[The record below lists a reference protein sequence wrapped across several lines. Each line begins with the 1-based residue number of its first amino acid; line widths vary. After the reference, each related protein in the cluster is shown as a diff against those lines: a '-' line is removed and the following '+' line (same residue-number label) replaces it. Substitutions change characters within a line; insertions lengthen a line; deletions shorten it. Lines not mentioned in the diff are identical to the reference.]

1 MLRNPDTR
9 TSRQA
14 LARRCTPPV
23 AVLLAMLM
31 PAAALAQAAS
41 ERFYRAYYLEH
52 QQQNYEAAA
61 KLYQEVVAERGADAA
76 LRSQAESGLAACREE
91 LQAVDFA
98 TLMPPEPIAYVE
110 LNRPGEQLVTLLEKL
125 GLALDRD
132 QLAKLSGN
140 RVAISPELVREVLG
154 IRGAAVALTGFDP
167 QRERPSGIAVLH
179 PGRVEIIRGLIESAL
194 PAAAKVVAPI
204 GGYATFQIE
213 DEAYVTLTHKLIIA
227 SDTRDQIEDAI
238 ARLQGKDDDSLAR
251 NAALAETLRDR
262 DSALLFFCVHAKP
275 LAPMIQAGL
284 AAAGSES
291 REAQIAQALL
301 DPASLRAVSGRVGVN
316 ADGLFLDLSLR
327 LAEGHRNLVYN
338 LLRTPAI
345 PEATLRAIPP
355 GVAGFVIGALNEAPS
370 RFGGATAERDD
381 AAPPPIVTL
390 LDLGRE
396 VFGNIVGYAAYVLP
410 PEAARAKGGGVPLPD
425 AALVFT
431 VRDPGRTQAMW
442 SQMLGIA
449 SLAAGTGALEGAAED
464 LNGVSVRR
472 YTFPERISVYT
483 AATGNEFYV
492 ALTRGAVER
501 SLAARRANQSVRDDE
516 TMKRSMQR
524 ISAASTIAAVVHAG
538 RCAQLARLYIPARE
552 LDEAEPF
559 LNALSDTAGALV
571 VDHSDTLLR
580 VSAVVTGIPR
590 VGDLVAQKLIQERR
604 RDDHGGRARRMVAA
618 ERWDEA
624 LAELDRGPTAA
635 PTDDERLM
643 RVQAAIGAGRM
654 DEAAVLVDELAQ
666 RHADDPSE
674 LNNLAWALL
683 TEPRFAGRLDR
694 AALRWANRAFE
705 QAPENWMIVDTL
717 ARARFETGDVRG
729 AIELQER
736 ALDLCKGSR
745 AAEVRA
751 ALERYRGA
759 LASAESA
766 P

>member
-1 MLRNPDTR
+1 MTLRCR
-9 TSRQA
+9 
-14 LARRCTPPV
+14 
-23 AVLLAMLM
+23 AVT
-31 PAAALAQAAS
+31 AALLGAILAPATGFGQNAS
-41 ERFYRAYYLEH
+41 ERLYRAYYLEH

-61 KLYQEVVAERGADAA
+61 KLYQEVIAERGADAE
-76 LRSQAESGLAACREE
+76 LRGVAQTRLAACREE

-98 TLMPPEPIAYVE
+98 ALMPPEPIAYVE
-110 LNRPGEQLVTLLEKL
+110 LNRPGEQLVALLEKL

-132 QLAKLSGN
+132 QLVKLSGN

-194 PAAAKVVAPI
+194 PAAATVVPPI
-204 GGYATFQIE
+204 GGYPTFQIE
-213 DEAYVTLTHKLIIA
+213 DEVFVTLTRKLIIA
-227 SDTRDQIEDAI
+227 SDTRDEIEDAI
-238 ARLQGKDDDSLAR
+238 ARLQGKDDESLAR
-251 NAALAETLRDR
+251 NAAYAETLRDR

-275 LAPMIQAGL
+275 LAPLIQAGL

-291 REAQIAQALL
+291 REAQIAHALL
-301 DPASLRAVSGRVGVN
+301 DPASLHAVSGRVGVN
-316 ADGLFLDLSLR
+316 AEGLFLDVSLR

-370 RFGGATAERDD
+370 RFGGAPAERD
-381 AAPPPIVTL
+381 AAAAPPIVTL

-410 PEAARAKGGGVPLPD
+410 PEAERAKSGGVPLPD

-464 LNGVSVRR
+464 VGGVSVRR

-483 AATGNEFYV
+483 ATTGNEFYV

-501 SLAARRANQSVRDDE
+501 SLAARRANQSVRNDE
-516 TMKRSMQR
+516 TMQRSMQR
-524 ISAASTIAAVVHAG
+524 ISATSTIAAVVHAG

-571 VDHSDTLLR
+571 VDHSDTLFR

-590 VGDLVAQKLIQERR
+590 VGDLVAQKLIEERGR
-604 RDDHGGRARRMVAA
+604 GETRSRARQIVAA
-618 ERWDEA
+618 RRSDDA
-624 LAELDRGPTAA
+624 LAERDRRPADA
-635 PTDDERLM
+635 DETDDERLT
-643 RVQAAIGAGRM
+643 RVQAALGAGRI
-654 DEAAVLVDELAQ
+654 DAAAALVDELAQ
-666 RHADDPSE
+666 RHADDAME

-683 TEPRFAGRLDR
+683 TEPRFAGRLNR
-694 AALRWANRAFE
+694 VALRWATRACE

-717 ARARFETGDVRG
+717 ARAKFENGDVRG
-729 AIELQER
+729 AVELQER
-736 ALDLCKGSR
+736 ALDLCKGTR
-745 AAEVRA
+745 AREVRA
-751 ALERYRGA
+751 ALDRYRGA
-759 LASAESA
+759 LAAADAS